1 MQNSIPSSR
10 LPWSHFTSHH
20 RILPISL
27 LLLFSLSTLPVAFA
41 QEVSL
46 HIDGPDPQTP
56 PQQCGSA
63 TFTFSGGVP
72 PYTLE
77 IKYSIDQPPLRLP
90 LNASD
95 DTTFTWSPVDFQEGT
110 ELLAEVKDSHH
121 NKAYTDYFKVQ
132 SGDDSCPVSVSPS
145 GYQFCLP
152 SDRNSVGNTEHLC
165 IVNNFLYIL

>member
-1 MQNSIPSSR
+1 M
-10 LPWSHFTSHH
+10 
-20 RILPISL
+20 
-27 LLLFSLSTLPVAFA
+27 VFA
-41 QEVSL
+41 QEDPL
-46 HIDGPDPQTP
+46 RIDGPDPQTP

-110 ELLAEVKDSHH
+110 ELLAEVRDSRWE
-121 NKAYTDYFKVQ
+121 KAYTGLFTVQ
-132 SGDDSCPVSVSPS
+132 GGGGDESCAVSVRPS
-145 GYQFCLP
+145 SYQL
-152 SDRNSVGNTEHLC
+152 SSS
-165 IVNNFLYIL
+165 